1 MLACLHKTGKP
12 WEISGWEGNAMD
24 IMTEFRGIVDQP
36 YVYLQKLK
44 DQSGKKMVGYVCSY
58 TPEEILLAAGAHP
71 VRLFGTKQQIH
82 LADSY
87 LQSYSCS
94 IVRGVLEEALS
105 GRVRFLD
112 GMVFPHTCD
121 SIQRLSDIWR
131 MNIPFGFHLDLVLP
145 VKLNTTSARDYMVDV
160 LKKFQNDVGRALGA
174 DITVD
179 ALQKAIKTMN
189 AIRQSIKDIYTIRSR
204 YPRLLSG
211 ADSYT
216 LVRASMIMDRE
227 RLAGMLA
234 ETVSEMKAKAA
245 GEKPD
250 DSLKRIVLAGGMC
263 NHPDIYP
270 MIEEAG
276 GAVVWDD
283 FCTGARYFT
292 ELVAEGDDP
301 VAGIA
306 ERLIRRVVC
315 PAKHAGLDR
324 RAKHIVRL
332 VREQKAR
339 GVIFL
344 LFKFC
349 DPHAF
354 DYPDIRKSMEEA
366 GIPVLLLEMEDPL
379 PGEGQLKTRF
389 EAFLEMV

>member
-1 MLACLHKTGKP
+1 
-12 WEISGWEGNAMD
+12 MD

>member
-1 MLACLHKTGKP
+1 MLACVHKTGKP
-12 WEISGWEGNAMD
+12 QISGWEGNAMD
-24 IMTEFRGIVDQP
+24 TMTEFREVVDQP
-36 YVYLQKLK
+36 YAYLQKLK
-44 DQSGKKMVGYVCSY
+44 GQTGKKMVGYVCSY

-71 VRLFGTKQQIH
+71 VRFFGTKEQIH
-82 LADSY
+82 LADSH

-94 IVRGVLEEALS
+94 IVRGVLEEGLS
-105 GRVRFLD
+105 GRIGFLD
-112 GMVFPHTCD
+112 GMIFPHTCD

-145 VKLNTTSARDYMVDV
+145 VKLNTSSARDYMTDV
-160 LKKFQNDVGRALGA
+160 LRKFQNDVGRALGVN
-174 DITVD
+174 ITD
-179 ALQKAIKTMN
+179 DDLQKAIGTMN
-189 AIRQSIKDIYTIRSR
+189 AIRQSIRDLYEIRSQ
-204 YPRLLSG
+204 YPHLLSG
-211 ADSYT
+211 ADLYT
-216 LVRASMIMDRE
+216 LVRASMMMDRE

-234 ETVSEMKAKAA
+234 ETAVKMKAKAV

-250 DSLKRIVLAGGMC
+250 ASLKRIILVGGMC

-270 MIEEAG
+270 LIEEAG

-292 ELVAEGDDP
+292 ELVAGGDDP

-324 RAKHIVRL
+324 RAKHILRL
-332 VREQKAR
+332 VREHNAR
-339 GVIFL
+339 GVVFL

-354 DYPDIRKSMEEA
+354 DYPDIRKSMDEA